1 MEGGLQNKGD
11 KVQQEECRHD
21 IEEEVELGYK
31 EGGEGEEER
40 MKEKKMKE
48 KEEEMESFAD
58 GSTCHSIPSGA
69 LRADKP
75 DS

>member
-1 MEGGLQNKGD
+1 
-11 KVQQEECRHD
+11 
-21 IEEEVELGYK
+21 
-31 EGGEGEEER
+31 

-48 KEEEMESFAD
+48 KEDEMGSFAD

-69 LRADKP
+69 LGADKP

>member
-1 MEGGLQNKGD
+1 M
-11 KVQQEECRHD
+11 
-21 IEEEVELGYK
+21 EEVELGYK
-31 EGGEGEEER
+31 EGGEGQEEK

>member
-31 EGGEGEEER
+31 EVGEGEEQR

>member
-1 MEGGLQNKGD
+1 M
-11 KVQQEECRHD
+11 QED
-21 IEEEVELGYK
+21 IEEEVELGNK
-31 EGGEGEEER
+31 EGGEGQEE
-40 MKEKKMKE
+40 KMKE

-69 LRADKP
+69 LGADKP

>member
-11 KVQQEECRHD
+11 KVQQEECRED

-31 EGGEGEEER
+31 EGGEGQEE
-40 MKEKKMKE
+40 KMKE
-48 KEEEMESFAD
+48 KEGEMESFAD

-69 LRADKP
+69 LGADKP

>member
-1 MEGGLQNKGD
+1 MGCWETGRLCRGD
-11 KVQQEECRHD
+11 LGNEE
-21 IEEEVELGYK
+21 K
-31 EGGEGEEER
+31 

-48 KEEEMESFAD
+48 KEDEMGSFAD

-69 LRADKP
+69 LGADKP